1 MLMKIDFV
9 FNKFENIVTF
19 FYERILHEKMSNDVK
34 KFVKNIS
41 YVGIGTIIATIFS
54 FTYNILAGRILG
66 PSGYGE
72 FTLVQSI
79 AMFLIIP
86 MLLGFD
92 TAMVKYTSE
101 NGDLKRQR
109 SIISVTY
116 IFVFIFMVVSI
127 SIYYLFSSQIAKIF
141 SVPIEFFYLS
151 VIFATLYS
159 FYMLTTDTLRGLH
172 EMKKYA
178 MLRPIY
184 SIILLL
190 TFLVFISINIVSFK
204 SMVFSMYIA
213 YGVTGGIILAFIRK
227 YIRFEL
233 DKTWINRLS
242 RYSILAIVGGLT
254 FVFYT
259 NIDKIL
265 INKYMTIS
273 DVGLYKAYS
282 YSFLTFLSLCLG
294 IFITVFFPVASKSK
308 NKDIIFRRV
317 NKFIPFLI
325 IFGLPVMIGSG
336 IVILMLFGTEY
347 TFNLSLALL
356 FGIAGICIFINSIY
370 TWLMNA
376 VGRKGIRLTSL
387 AAIVI
392 TLANISLNIL
402 LIPLMGIKGAI
413 IATIISYFL
422 SFIIILS
429 KKKYFYFPEAIE

>member
-1 MLMKIDFV
+1 MMDFI
-9 FNKFENIVTF
+9 FDKLTRIVTY
-19 FYERILHEKMSNDVK
+19 FYEKILHEKMSDDVK
-34 KFVKNIS
+34 KFVKNLS
-41 YVGIGTIIATIFS
+41 YVGFGTIIAVIFS
-54 FTYNILAGRILG
+54 FTFNILAGRILG

-86 MLLGFD
+86 MLLGFE
-92 TAMVKYTSE
+92 TSMVKYTSE

-109 SIISVTY
+109 SIISITY

-127 SIYYLFSSQIAKIF
+127 SIYYLFSSQISKIF
-141 SVPIEFFYLS
+141 SVPIGFFYLS
-151 VIFATLYS
+151 IIFATFYV

-178 MLRPIY
+178 ILQPVY
-184 SIILLL
+184 SITLLI
-190 TFLVFISINIVSFK
+190 TFLVFIIINIISFK
-204 SMVFSMYIA
+204 SMIFSICLA
-213 YGVTGGIILAFIRK
+213 YGVTGGIILVFIRK
-227 YIRFEL
+227 YLRFEF
-233 DKTWINRLS
+233 DKTWANKLS
-242 RYSILAIVGGLT
+242 RYSVLALIGGLT

-265 INKYMTIS
+265 INKYMAIS
-273 DVGLYKAYS
+273 DVGIYKAYS

-294 IFITVFFPVASKSK
+294 IFITVFFPFASKSK
-308 NKDIIFRRV
+308 NKDIIFRRI
-317 NKFIPFLI
+317 NKFVPFII

-370 TWLMNA
+370 SWLMNA

-387 AAIVI
+387 AAII
-392 TLANISLNIL
+392 IALANIFLNIL
-402 LIPLMGIKGAI
+402 LIPIMGIKGAI
-413 IATIISYFL
+413 IATIISYIL

-429 KKKYFYFPEAIE
+429 KRKYFYFPEAIE